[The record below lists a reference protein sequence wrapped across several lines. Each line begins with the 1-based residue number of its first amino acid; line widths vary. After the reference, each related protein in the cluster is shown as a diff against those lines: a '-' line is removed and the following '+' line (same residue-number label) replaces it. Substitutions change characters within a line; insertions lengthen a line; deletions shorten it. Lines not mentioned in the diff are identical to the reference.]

1 MASRWGRR
9 IGIAIGTVLGLIL
22 LLVGAIW
29 FLSNRAMARRYAVTP
44 ESVTI
49 PTDSASIAR
58 GRHLASIIGKC
69 TDCHGDNL
77 AGRPLAM
84 GPVGT
89 FVPLNLTSGKGGVA
103 PLSDAD
109 WVRAIR
115 HGVAPDGR
123 SLLFMPSMVYQ
134 SFTAADLGAVIAYVK
149 SVPPV
154 DNELPKPI
162 VGPIGRLLIVR
173 SPQRLIPASGL
184 DHEAPLPAAITE
196 GPTVEY
202 GKYLTVVGGCVYC
215 HGENLKGGIKEGPP
229 GTPASADL
237 TPTGPLGKW
246 TEADFR
252 KALRV
257 GMRPDGSVIDPFMPW
272 RFTRDMT
279 DDEITAVWAFLQ
291 TK

>member
-9 IGIAIGTVLGLIL
+9 IGIAIGSVLGLIL
-22 LLVGAIW
+22 LLAGAVG
-29 FLSNRAMARRYAVTP
+29 FLSSRSMARRYAVTP

-58 GRHLASIIGKC
+58 GRHLASTIGKC

-77 AGRPLAM
+77 AGRQLAM

-89 FVPLNLTSGKGGVA
+89 FVPLNLTGGRGGVA

-115 HGVAPDGR
+115 HGVGPDGR
-123 SLLFMPSMVYQ
+123 SLLFMPSMLYQ
-134 SFTAADLGAVIAYVK
+134 GFNAADLGAVIAYVK

-154 DNELPKPI
+154 DNELPKTV
-162 VGPIGRLLIVR
+162 VGPIGRILIAK
-173 SPQRLIPASGL
+173 SPHRLIPASGV
-184 DHEAPLPAAITE
+184 DHTAPLPAAIPE
-196 GPTVEY
+196 GPTAEY
-202 GKYLTVVGGCVYC
+202 GKYLTVVSGCVYC
-215 HGENLKGGIKEGPP
+215 HGDNLKGGIKEGPP
-229 GTPASADL
+229 GTPVSADL
-237 TPTGPLGKW
+237 TSTGPLGNW
-246 TEADFR
+246 TEEDFR

-257 GMRPDGSVIDPFMPW
+257 GLRPDGSAIDPFMPW

-279 DDEITAVWAFLQ
+279 DDEITAVWAFLK

>member
-1 MASRWGRR
+1 MEERMASRWGRR
-9 IGIAIGTVLGLIL
+9 IGIVLGTLLGLIL
-22 LLVGAIW
+22 LLAGAIW

-44 ESVTI
+44 EAVSI

-58 GRHLASIIGKC
+58 GRHLASTIGKC

-77 AGRPLAM
+77 AGRPLTM

-115 HGVAPDGR
+115 HGVSPDGR

-154 DNELPKPI
+154 DNELPKTI

-173 SPQRLIPASGL
+173 SPQRLIPASGI
-184 DHEAPLPAAITE
+184 DHSAPPSMATTWRWWAAASIAT
-196 GPTVEY
+196 
-202 GKYLTVVGGCVYC
+202 GK
-215 HGENLKGGIKEGPP
+215 I
-229 GTPASADL
+229 
-237 TPTGPLGKW
+237 
-246 TEADFR
+246 
-252 KALRV
+252 
-257 GMRPDGSVIDPFMPW
+257 
-272 RFTRDMT
+272 
-279 DDEITAVWAFLQ
+279 
-291 TK
+291 